1 MWPEYNVEFE
11 CKQERLNHIWPV
23 HISLWVCE
31 CVNIIISFGAVIF
44 SAIEQ
49 RTVDC
54 LVDNEWEEMWVG
66 VTELVVLSSEFLSVT
81 EEYKE

>member
-1 MWPEYNVEFE
+1 
-11 CKQERLNHIWPV
+11 L
-23 HISLWVCE
+23 S
-31 CVNIIISFGAVIF
+31 

-81 EEYKE
+81 EEDKVTPGYLLFPTEFEPCTFRLQVGSVSA